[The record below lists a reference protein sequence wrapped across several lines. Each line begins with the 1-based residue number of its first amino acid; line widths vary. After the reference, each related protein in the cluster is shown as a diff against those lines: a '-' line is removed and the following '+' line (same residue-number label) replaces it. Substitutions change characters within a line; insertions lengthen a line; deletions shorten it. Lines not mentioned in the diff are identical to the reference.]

1 MTGDQFGSLFGI
13 GGSTSAAAVDIGCN
27 VMNFI
32 AILIGHGGVVRGAG
46 VGTED
51 NAVGV
56 DEADDGG
63 AGLGG

>member
-1 MTGDQFGSLFGI
+1 
-13 GGSTSAAAVDIGCN
+13 
-27 VMNFI
+27 MNFI